1 MHKGRGKRIATASER
16 TGFAM
21 TEWGDYC
28 VYYVYILANATNVTL
43 YTGVTNALERRL
55 WEHKIHVDPHSFTAK
70 YNVTK
75 LVYYESTSDVKS
87 ALEREKQIKSW
98 NRRRKNELIQMM
110 NPFWKDLSL

>member
-1 MHKGRGKRIATASER
+1 MTGWGKH
-16 TGFAM
+16 
-21 TEWGDYC
+21 C
-28 VYYVYILANATNVTL
+28 VYYVYILASATNVTL

-98 NRRRKNELIQMM
+98 NRRRKNELIQTM